1 MKKLK
6 LILSLLLIVF
16 LVACQPEEQPGEEK
30 KDRTMTNHSV
40 YENGINYPDELW
52 QKPTFYYDEDKDIDN
67 RNIKAV
73 WLRSDYQGQESYAFA
88 YLGYPAV
95 IKENM
100 PAVLL
105 LHGGGGTAYPDWV
118 SRWTDLGY
126 VALAVDLEGNQPKE
140 DANMSLTPNLLY
152 TNSVYP
158 TPKNQHFNDFN
169 KPIEETWIY
178 YATKTAIIA
187 NSFLHNLDDVEKL
200 KIGVVGVSWGGFIA
214 SVITGYDDRFSFS
227 VPIYVTLNNEGTDSN
242 LSDYLSVSPAAS
254 IFDNDDPL
262 GHIQTPMLILGSN
275 VDQSSRLDSLV
286 KTYLKVPNGY
296 LSIHD
301 NLLHAQG
308 IAADLLE
315 PYLFATAM
323 NEDKPYPKIITQP
336 TSSKNEVT
344 IELPEN
350 ITIDR
355 ARLIYAEEDIHIQAS
370 YGRKNVSVNEQTVT
384 FDVAEEMVYYYINI
398 LDSSGI
404 TTSSLI
410 IDKNKE

>member
-6 LILSLLLIVF
+6 IIISFLLVVF
-16 LVACQPEEQPGEEK
+16 LVACQPDEQPGDDK

-40 YENGINYPDELW
+40 YENGIHYPNELW
-52 QKPTFYYDEDKDIDN
+52 QKPTFFYDEANDISN

-88 YLGYPAV
+88 YLGYPAI

-126 VALAVDLEGNQPKE
+126 IALAVDLEGNQPKE
-140 DANMSLTPNLLY
+140 EANMSLTPNLLY
-152 TNSVYP
+152 TNSDYH

-169 KPIEETWIY
+169 KPVEETWVY

-187 NSFLHNLDDVEKL
+187 NSFLHHLDNVEKL

-227 VPIYVTLNNEGTDSN
+227 APIYVTLNNEGTDSN
-242 LSDYLSVSPAAS
+242 LSDYLSVAPAAS
-254 IFDNDDPL
+254 LFDNDDPL

-315 PYLFATAM
+315 PYLFAAAM
-323 NEDKPYPKIITQP
+323 NENKPYPKITAQP
-336 TSSKNEVT
+336 TLHKNEVT

-355 ARLIYAEEDIHIQAS
+355 ARLIYAEENIHIQAS
-370 YGRKNVSVNEQTVT
+370 YGRKNISVNGQMVT
-384 FDVAEEMVYYYINI
+384 FEVTEEMVYYYINI